1 MMCNEQFARVVKG
14 KEMNKL
20 MSVSLAFVCVV
31 SSVGA
36 AAEEVSEVVAEA
48 EAAEKN
54 EPPIVWGFAD
64 FGFYSG
70 YQLYGSIINPDPV
83 LQGYAEVNV
92 NLPFAVGPLDD
103 LGYLGAGYWCNSDLT
118 GRRNASYRRA
128 FNENDPNVHWGKTFW
143 FDEERTWG
151 LGYRSSFI
159 WYCYPR
165 TGGRDPINRFTF
177 DWDHYVELLN
187 PSQVIPYVCWM
198 HEYRVTYANLVQFG
212 VKRPWQITEEF
223 SVTPFIELEWRDRRY
238 GWCFSNSGMDEDG
251 LLQSAGLATLKLELD
266 ATYMF
271 TKNLGV
277 FAKVAY
283 CQNLD
288 PHLRESADLAGQD
301 PEGAAYG
308 RYNEFAWGG
317 GGVCVKF

>member
-1 MMCNEQFARVVKG
+1 MKKFAEWQVVK
-14 KEMNKL
+14 NSKL
-20 MSVSLAFVCVV
+20 TARKFGLAAVAAAALL
-31 SSVGA
+31 SVGA
-36 AAEEVSEVVAEA
+36 AEP
-48 EAAEKN
+48 AATEMAN
-54 EPPIVWGFAD
+54 GVEQVDDPIVWGFGS
-64 FGFYSG
+64 FGIYSG

-83 LQGYAEVNV
+83 LQGYVEVNV
-92 NLPFAVGPLDD
+92 NLPFDIGPFDD
-103 LGYLGAGYWCNSDLT
+103 LGYIGAGYWFNSDLT
-118 GRRNASYRRA
+118 GRRNDYYRRA

-177 DWDHYVELLN
+177 DWDHYFELVN
-187 PSQVIPYVCWM
+187 PSGVIPYICWM

-212 VKRPWQITEEF
+212 VKRPWQITDELSIVP
-223 SVTPFIELEWRDRRY
+223 SVELEWRDRRY

-251 LLQSAGLATLKLELD
+251 NLQNAGLATLKLELD

-271 TKNLGV
+271 TRNFGI

-288 PHLRESADLAGQD
+288 PHIRESSDLAGAAPKGD
-301 PEGAAYG
+301 AYG

-317 GGVCVKF
+317 VGICLNF